1 MISKHKF
8 SIFAVSLVS
17 AFSLAACHDKNAE
30 PSIFVL
36 SKNTSLNAL
45 NQTYIGKKQY
55 RAETPVT
62 EVQQPI
68 TGVALAPSIIQSISD
83 QTDLT
88 TDQASQWAFKLDA
101 KLNLLDQQGKK
112 HGTLQQYLTDPQ
124 RRTIP
129 VLMISDEAT
138 LRALVDIADQVDL
151 TDISLR
157 SSQDKLL
164 RQAYVLLPGTRG
176 VLDLSHN
183 KKLSSSR
190 EGLADILHRTNRA
203 FTRIVILP
211 EYMLNKENVAFL
223 QQRLLTVWGSS
234 SASTLAGAARVLAS
248 GLNAVI
254 TPQSQHYN
262 AVLAAMPEHTLLR
275 KPLLIGHR
283 GVPSLEDEN
292 TLASAKKAVA
302 LGADIVENDIYITKD
317 NHLVIMHDAM
327 VDRTT
332 NGRGYIEQMTL
343 AEVKQL
349 STRRGH
355 SVPTLAEYFQV
366 FRDNKSMVHFI
377 EIKSGNDKVI
387 PELKKEIQKYQIE
400 DQVVAISFHVAQI
413 QRMKS
418 QLPEYTT
425 GFLVGKV
432 DKTDNVNA
440 DVKTL
445 MEMTQR
451 HSSTFNSS
459 YENITPALLDAAKH
473 RGITVWPWTFRKES
487 VFKQYYL
494 SGLYGL
500 TTDYSQFAS
509 RYVVDIKTD
518 PSARTIQVGEP
529 LQFPATLTTQDGKS
543 VQAEANQ
550 LILLSSQQ
558 ASYRDSGSIRYITPG
573 TAYVM
578 PGYRYQIDAAHAYT
592 IFAAPIKVT
601 VVEPIA
607 EAQADI
613 AVAAKQQTSAA
624 L

>member
-8 SIFAVSLVS
+8 SILAISLVS
-17 AFSLAACHDKNAE
+17 AFSLSACRDPNPK
-30 PSIFVL
+30 L
-36 SKNTSLNAL
+36 SAFALPNGLNAL
-45 NQTYIGKKQY
+45 DQTYIGKKQY
-55 RAETPVT
+55 RAEAPVT
-62 EVQQPI
+62 AVQQPI
-68 TGVALAPSIIQSISD
+68 TGVALAPSIIQTISD

-88 TDQASQWAFKLDA
+88 TDLASQWAFKLDA
-101 KLNLLDQQGKK
+101 KLNLLDQQGKN
-112 HGTLQQYLTDPQ
+112 HGTLQQYLADPQ
-124 RRTIP
+124 RHTIP
-129 VLMISDEAT
+129 VLTINNEAT
-138 LRALVDIADQVDL
+138 LNALVKIADQVDL

-176 VLDLSHN
+176 VLDLSQN

-190 EGLADILHRTNRA
+190 EGLADILHRTNRS

-223 QQRLLTVWGSS
+223 QQRLLTVWGTSS
-234 SASTLAGAARVLAS
+234 DSTLAGAARVLTS

-254 TPQSQHYN
+254 TPYSQHYN
-262 AVLAAMPEHTLLR
+262 DVLAAMPEHTLLR

-292 TLASAKKAVA
+292 TLESAKKAVS

-317 NHLVIMHDAM
+317 NHLVIMHDPM

-355 SVPTLAEYFQV
+355 RVPTLAEYFQA
-366 FRDNKSMVHFI
+366 FRDNKRMVHFI

-387 PELKKEIQKYQIE
+387 PELKKEIEKYQIE

-432 DKTDNVNA
+432 DRTDNVNA

-445 MEMTQR
+445 MAATQR

-459 YENITPALLDAAKH
+459 YENITPALLEAAKH

-509 RYVVDIKTD
+509 NYVVDIKTD
-518 PSARTIQVGEP
+518 PSTRTIQVGEP
-529 LQFPATLTTQDGKS
+529 LQFPATLTTQDGRS
-543 VQAEANQ
+543 LQAEANQ
-550 LILLSSQQ
+550 FILLSSQQ
-558 ASYRDSGSIRYITPG
+558 ASYRDSGSIRYLTPG

-578 PGYRYQIDAAHAYT
+578 PGYRYQIDAGHAYT

-601 VVEPIA
+601 VSEPIT
-607 EAQADI
+607 EVETENG
-613 AVAAKQQTSAA
+613 AVKQQTSPAP
-624 L
+624 